1 MKKKIYLFTIVLILF
16 GLINNASA
24 QHTNLFDFSSMA
36 SGSEPYGSLISDGT
50 FLYGMTLQGG
60 INNMGTIFK
69 IMPDGS
75 GYIKLLDFAGA
86 ANGNNPYGSLISD
99 GTFLY
104 GMTRQGGINDLG
116 TLFKIMPDGSGYVKL
131 LDFAGA
137 ANGNNPYGSL
147 ISDGT
152 FLYGMTRQG
161 GINDLGTLFKIMPDG
176 SGYVKLLDFAGA
188 ANGSNPNGS
197 LISDGTFLYGMTSQ
211 GGINNM
217 GTIFK
222 IMPDGSGYIKLLDF
236 AGAANGSNP
245 TGSLITDGTF
255 LYGMTGDEGIVGLG
269 TLFKIM
275 PDGSGYIKLLDFAG
289 AANGSNPTGSLI
301 TDGTFLYGMTTLGGL
316 FNLGTVFK
324 VMPDGSGYVKL
335 LDFAGAANGRN
346 PYGDLISDGTFLYG
360 MTTFGGVNDMGT
372 IFKFGDAVGI
382 VENNLQANISIYPNP
397 SSGKFQFVING
408 LPFIEN
414 HTVEIYDMLGEKIYA
429 ATINSDK
436 TEIDLNNPANGIYFV
451 NISNGINTYSGKII
465 IEQ

>member
-152 FLYGMTRQG
+152 FLYGMTFFG
-161 GINDLGTLFKIMPDG
+161 GINDIGGLGTLFKIMPDG

-217 GTIFK
+217 GTI
-222 IMPDGSGYIKLLDF
+222 
-236 AGAANGSNP
+236 
-245 TGSLITDGTF
+245 
-255 LYGMTGDEGIVGLG
+255 
-269 TLFKIM
+269 FKIM

>member
-152 FLYGMTRQG
+152 FLYGMTFFG
-161 GINDLGTLFKIMPDG
+161 GINDIGGLGTLFKIMPDG

-197 LISDGTFLYGMTSQ
+197 LITDGTFLYGMTSQ

-217 GTIFK
+217 GTI
-222 IMPDGSGYIKLLDF
+222 
-236 AGAANGSNP
+236 
-245 TGSLITDGTF
+245 
-255 LYGMTGDEGIVGLG
+255 
-269 TLFKIM
+269 FKIM